1 MMNNNYLDKYRIMK
15 NHLTDT
21 KDSLLRKGICLL
33 GLLYITFGCS
43 NQGPIEVEQVSEST
57 VEKNYITV
65 SFGIDTPAFGL
76 PIVTRGV
83 YDASSWSETE
93 RSITSYTAWVFEYDE
108 ASSKYALAYS
118 LRDDTLIDH
127 LEAIKLR
134 PVEGVVNQ
142 WTILAL
148 MRETTKA
155 TKVVLTA
162 NLRDQLPVLPVQG
175 DDYTSVMH
183 DTFIYTVNTGTM
195 LTSIPLIG
203 VTEFADG
210 IAYGVKQTGIRIDRM
225 VSKVTIDA
233 HEAENFQISAIKIV
247 AVNQI
252 ARGDDNT
259 SEAAADSGPEQI
271 SSSTWIPVTDNMFE
285 AYIAPTSNASDS
297 YILLKA
303 TYKNIMYYYKLRF
316 IKMYEEIPVS
326 QLNRNTVY
334 AFLIT
339 FVNATGFNSEQ
350 EAIEADIASNQVT
363 GQMQTFVVE
372 QKDIMDVT
380 TDNYFF
386 LGLTQGSLS
395 MSENTNY
402 FYTRF
407 SVIANDAWST
417 IAEELDA
424 LPGVTLSRTSASVNE
439 CVNGDST
446 YNTLSI
452 WVWLDKTIYAQN
464 MSVYAGNSFIIK
476 IYTGQTQKKIIF
488 NFTPTSP

>member
-1 MMNNNYLDKYRIMK
+1 MK
-15 NHLTDT
+15 NYLTDT
-21 KDSLLRKGICLL
+21 KDALLRKRIWLL
-33 GLLYITFGCS
+33 GLLFITFGCS
-43 NQGPIEVEQVSEST
+43 NQGPIEVEKVNDSFA
-57 VEKNYITV
+57 EKNYIAV

-76 PIVTRGV
+76 PIVTRGE

-93 RSITSYTAWVFEYDE
+93 RAITSYTAWVFEYDE
-108 ASSKYALAYS
+108 ASSAYTFAYS
-118 LRDDTLIDH
+118 LRDDTLIAN

-162 NLRDQLPVLPVQG
+162 NLRDQLPALPVLG
-175 DDYTSVMH
+175 DDYASVIH
-183 DTFIYTVNTGTM
+183 NTFIYTVNTGTM

-210 IAYGVKQTGIRIDRM
+210 IAYGVKQTGIRFERM

-233 HEAENFQISAIKIV
+233 HEAENFQISAIKII

-252 ARGDDNT
+252 ARGDDNI
-259 SEAAADSGPEQI
+259 SKAEADSGPEQI
-271 SSSTWIPVTDNMFE
+271 SSSAWIPVTDNMFE
-285 AYIAPTSNASDS
+285 TYIAPTSSATTSC
-297 YILLKA
+297 ILLKA
-303 TYKNIMYYYKLRF
+303 MYKNVMYYYKLSF
-316 IKMYEEIPVS
+316 IKISEKTPVS

-334 AFLIT
+334 SFLMT
-339 FVNATGFNSEQ
+339 YVNATGFNSEQ
-350 EAIEADIASNQVT
+350 EAIEADIASNQMT
-363 GQMQTFVVE
+363 GQLKTFVVE

-386 LGLTQGSLS
+386 LGLTQGSLA

-417 IAEELDA
+417 ITEELAA
-424 LPGVTLSRTSASVNE
+424 LPGVTLSRTSASVHE

-452 WVWLDKTIYAQN
+452 WVWLDKTIYAN
-464 MSVYAGNSFIIK
+464 NRSVYAGNSFIIE
-476 IYTGQTQKKIIF
+476 IYTGQIQKKIIF
-488 NFTPTSP
+488 NFSPTSP